1 MKKLIKIAWILLI
14 GCFLCLIVNFSVNET
29 LIKAYN
35 TGNYIENKL
44 TFWGFLQPYIAD
56 YNNGNVYYQ
65 KGDYDAAIMAYQNAL
80 EHHCGHPRECMIRIN
95 LALAMVT
102 PIDPDEI
109 TDSQIED
116 MIELLE
122 DAKQILCV
130 HGCATED
137 GNGHNEEAQQLKE
150 DIDRF
155 EEELKERQETQ
166 QEDDTDEYESE
177 QTTKQEDEDEEDIQR
192 QLKEI
197 QKQSNEERNK
207 ELSENETLDDFE
219 YYDGQTW

>member
-1 MKKLIKIAWILLI
+1 MKKLFTTVWGLLI
-14 GCFLCLIVNFSVNET
+14 GCFLCLIVNFSLNET

-35 TGNYIENKL
+35 TGNFIENKL
-44 TFWGFLQPYIAD
+44 TFLGFFEHYIGY

-65 KGDYDAAIMAYQNAL
+65 KGNYDAAIIAYENAL
-80 EHHCGHPRECMIRIN
+80 KHHPSHSKECMIRIN
-95 LALAMVT
+95 LVLAMVI

-116 MIELLE
+116 TIQLLE
-122 DAKQILCV
+122 DAKQILYT

-137 GNGHNEEAQQLKE
+137 GNGHNEDAQRLKE

-166 QEDDTDEYESE
+166 QEDDIQEHESE
-177 QTTKQEDEDEEDIQR
+177 QTTNQETDNEDDIQQ

-197 QKQSNEERNK
+197 QKQSSEERNK
-207 ELSENETLDDFE
+207 ELSENENLDDFD

>member
-1 MKKLIKIAWILLI
+1 M
-14 GCFLCLIVNFSVNET
+14 E
-29 LIKAYN
+29 
-35 TGNYIENKL
+35 
-44 TFWGFLQPYIAD
+44 PYIAD

-65 KGDYDAAIMAYQNAL
+65 KGDYDAAITAYQKAL
-80 EHHCGHPRECMIRIN
+80 EHHSGHPKECMIRIN
-95 LALAMVT
+95 LVLAMVA
-102 PIDPDEI
+102 PIDPNEI

-116 MIELLE
+116 IIRLLE

-130 HGCATED
+130 HGCASED
-137 GNGHNEEAQQLKE
+137 GSGHNRDAQKLKE

-155 EEELKERQETQ
+155 EEELREMQEAQ
-166 QEDDTDEYESE
+166 QEDDTSEYESE
-177 QTTKQEDEDEEDIQR
+177 QTTKQEDEDKEDIQQ

-207 ELSENETLDDFE
+207 ELSENENLEDFD